1 MNTGAVQ
8 VSVDTPNTDTTT
20 YTAFKS
26 SFANTCPFTI
36 NALTGAA
43 AAKGGFPNT
52 TTKLTVGL
60 YIGGP
65 PSSYDE
71 WWWHNNSCSFTTI

>member
-26 SFANTCPFTI
+26 SFANTCPFTV
-36 NALTGAA
+36 NALTGASVV
-43 AAKGGFPNT
+43 KGGFPNT